1 MILKHNLIIK
11 VFFYKKSKYNKA
23 MQFWY
28 KSILNAKSNDRLA
41 GINITLQE

>member
-1 MILKHNLIIK
+1 MILIHNLKIK

-28 KSILNAKSNDRLA
+28 KSILKGTVKEKMKG
-41 GINITLQE
+41 GIG